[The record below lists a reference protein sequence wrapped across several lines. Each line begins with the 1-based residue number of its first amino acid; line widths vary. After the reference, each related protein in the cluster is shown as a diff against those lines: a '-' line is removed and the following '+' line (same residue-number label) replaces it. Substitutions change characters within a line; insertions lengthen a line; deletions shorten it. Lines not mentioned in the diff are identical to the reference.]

1 MALNSQIFNN
11 SLIITG
17 SVTSSVGFKG
27 DGSGLTN
34 IPAPSAEWDG
44 SREGNASITGSLV
57 VSGSTNTVDFTN
69 VANISGSVFS
79 GSFVGNG
86 SGLTN
91 LNITGITGSNNILSG
106 SFSGSFEGDG
116 SGLTGLNNFPF
127 SGSAIITGSLTV
139 SSSVVDLSNAT
150 AISGSTFSG
159 SFVGDASGL
168 TNLPETEW
176 DGSRNGN
183 ASITGSFVVSGSSP
197 AINLKGITT
206 IDSNIVISNR
216 SSLVSVNS
224 SIGIGENSLPSS
236 TVDRDTIVIGQN
248 SGRSAISGSNN
259 IVIGND
265 SFNCAVRTEHNIAI
279 GLSSLT
285 NYIGVKTG
293 VSNNPG
299 GNIAIGFNAQ
309 KANQDG
315 KLNTVV
321 GNNAMCKGTGGC
333 CQTFIG
339 AAAGQNSSEGE
350 NTAVGESAL
359 CANTN
364 GKYNTALGNSAGLCA
379 KGSCTTA
386 IGSFTLVGDSSG
398 EGNTALGFKAGH
410 CVIGSSK
417 HNIYIGPGMGPSSA
431 TTQCFQFYLG
441 NSCRTGANA
450 EQPLLR
456 GDFEKQQLTV
466 YNQVSASVFSGSFV
480 GDGSG
485 LTDVAGAGFPY
496 TGEAQITGS
505 LIISRSLGHNS
516 NALHIKNGHVVLTM
530 VSESLDFKNDVQ
542 AAAGNVPLG
551 GLYRSGNIIAIRLK

>member
-34 IPAPSAEWDG
+34 ITSSAEWDG
-44 SREGNASITGSLV
+44 SREGNASITGSFV

-69 VANISGSVFS
+69 VANISGSTFS

-91 LNITGITGSNNILSG
+91 LNISGITGSNNILSG
-106 SFSGSFEGDG
+106 SFSGSFQGDG
-116 SGLTGLNNFPF
+116 SALTGLNNFPF
-127 SGSAIITGSLTV
+127 VGDAVITGSLTV

-150 AISGSTFSG
+150 VISGSIFSG
-159 SFVGDASGL
+159 SFVGNASGL

-176 DGSRNGN
+176 DGSRDGN

-197 AINLKGITT
+197 AINLKGLTT
-206 IDSNIVISNR
+206 IDNNIAISNR
-216 SSLVSVNS
+216 SSLVSINS

-236 TVDRDTIVIGQN
+236 TVDRNTIVVGQN
-248 SGRSAISGSNN
+248 SGKCATSGSNN
-259 IVIGND
+259 IVIGNN
-265 SFNCAVRTEHNIAI
+265 SFNCAVRTEDNIAI
-279 GLSSLT
+279 GLESLT
-285 NYIGVKTG
+285 SFIGVKIG
-293 VSNNPG
+293 VGNNPG
-299 GNIAIGFNAQ
+299 GNIAIGSNAQ

-321 GNNAMCKGTGGC
+321 GDNAMCKGTGGC

-339 AAAGQNSSEGE
+339 AQAGMNSSGGE

-359 CANTN
+359 CININ
-364 GKYNTALGNSAGLCA
+364 GKHNSVLGNSAGLCIQDDFN
-379 KGSCTTA
+379 TA
-386 IGSFTLVGDSSG
+386 IGAFSLACSNTG
-398 EGNTALGFKAGH
+398 EGNVGLGFKAGQFATG
-410 CVIGSSK
+410 CSQ
-417 HNIYIGPGMGPSSA
+417 HNMYIGIAGPSTA
-431 TTQCFQFYLG
+431 TTQCYQFYLG
-441 NSCRTGANA
+441 NNCIAGANA

-466 YNQVSASVFSGSFV
+466 YNQLSASLFSGSFV

-485 LTDVAGAGFPY
+485 LTNVSGSGFPF

-505 LIISRSLGHNS
+505 LIISRSLGRTS

-530 VSESLDFKNDVQ
+530 VSESLDFKDDPA